1 MSGKK
6 TFSAEYIKQINS
18 SYPWDNSINFG
29 STNMDKTGDES
40 ITYKLYATGNC
51 TMYNGRQY
59 VALPSNTV
67 ITESIKAKYN
77 LMP

>member
-6 TFSAEYIKQINS
+6 TFSADYIRQINS
-18 SYPWDNSINFG
+18 SYPWDNSITLV
-29 STNMDKTGDES
+29 STNMNKTDNNP
-40 ITYKLYATGNC
+40 ITYKLHATGDC
-51 TMYNGRQY
+51 TTYNGRQY